1 MPAPQGKKEDIM
13 AVSRDINF
21 GSYCDTVDSE
31 LTQMKSRL
39 LGIIKSIETMSG
51 PETQRLA
58 SHGQHLRDIV
68 NTIDWKLEILMRV
81 CPADWKGFGG
91 KVESSASVQL
101 EESPEAL
108 ESIAGGYVG
117 G

>member
-1 MPAPQGKKEDIM
+1 M

-21 GSYCDTVDSE
+21 RSYCDTVDSE
-31 LTQMKSRL
+31 LTRMKSSL
-39 LGIIKSIETMSG
+39 LDIIKSIETMSG
-51 PETQRLA
+51 PETKRLA
-58 SHGQHLRDIV
+58 PHVQHLQDIV

-81 CPADWKGFGG
+81 CPVDWKGFGG
-91 KVESSASVQL
+91 RVEGIASVQV
-101 EESPEAL
+101 EENAAAL

>member
-1 MPAPQGKKEDIM
+1 M

-21 GSYCDTVDSE
+21 GNYCDTVDRE

-39 LGIIKSIETMSG
+39 FDIIKSIETMSG

-58 SHGQHLRDIV
+58 PHVQHLRDIA

-81 CPADWKGFGG
+81 CPVDWKGFGG
-91 KVESSASVQL
+91 KVESTASVQV
-101 EESPEAL
+101 EENQETL
-108 ESIAGGYVG
+108 NSIAGGYVG